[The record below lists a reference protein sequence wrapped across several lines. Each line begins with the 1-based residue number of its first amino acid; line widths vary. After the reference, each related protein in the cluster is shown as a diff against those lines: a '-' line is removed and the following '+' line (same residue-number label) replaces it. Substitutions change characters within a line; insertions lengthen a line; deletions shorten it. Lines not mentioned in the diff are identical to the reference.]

1 LRTAL
6 WFSSFGIPRTG
17 LLLPY
22 TAQSPTL
29 FKKTEYK
36 TIEDIDDEIQ
46 RILSE
51 KNIHK
56 FGVGKSLYFQL
67 PFFCNPSDVIPE
79 WCYQMIE
86 DYHLVTTYNIPLAT
100 DLDNLNVWRSDC
112 FLAIENE
119 LNHIKEYKLKENGK

>member
-29 FKKTEYK
+29 FKKIEYK

-67 PFFCNPSDVIPE
+67 PFFCNPSDVIPD

-86 DYHLVTTYNIPLAT
+86 DYHLVKTYNIPLAT
-100 DLDNLNVWRSDC
+100 DLDNLSAWRSDC
-112 FLAIENE
+112 FLTIESE
-119 LNHIKEYKLKENGK
+119 LNHIKEYKSKENGR